1 MKGLDLVILLFTA
14 FLVAKGIWKG
24 FVKEIAGIIA
34 VLLAVIVSFLY
45 HEPATAYFGS
55 KFEFDYLPVA
65 TYVVLFVAVYAAVML
80 LGNLIDKILKTIFLG
95 GINRILGGVFGA
107 VKSALWLTI
116 LTYAYS
122 TAKNGVGFQHPEW
135 ILDSQYFP
143 FLVDFSEILSGYL
156 A

>member
-14 FLVAKGIWKG
+14 FLVVKGIWKG
-24 FVKEIAGIIA
+24 FVKEIAGIAA
-34 VLLAVIVSFLY
+34 VLLAVVISFVY
-45 HEPATAYFGS
+45 HDSATTLLGNY
-55 KFEFDYLPVA
+55 FEFDYLPTVA
-65 TYVVLFVAVYAAVML
+65 YIIVFLIVYSAVML
-80 LGNLIDKILKTIFLG
+80 LGNLVDKILKTIFLG

-107 VKSALWLTI
+107 VKSLLWLTI
-116 LTYAYS
+116 LTYSYT

>member
-24 FVKEIAGIIA
+24 FVKEIAGIVA

-65 TYVVLFVAVYAAVML
+65 TYVILFVAVYAAVML

-95 GINRILGGVFGA
+95 RNQPNSRRCLWCGKIGTVANDFDLRIF
-107 VKSALWLTI
+107 
-116 LTYAYS
+116 YR
-122 TAKNGVGFQHPEW
+122 
-135 ILDSQYFP
+135 
-143 FLVDFSEILSGYL
+143 
-156 A
+156 

>member
-24 FVKEIAGIIA
+24 FVKEIAGVLA
-34 VLLAVIVSFLY
+34 VLLAVVVSFIY
-45 HEPATAYFGS
+45 HGPAIAYFGS
-55 KFEFDYLPVA
+55 RIEFDYLPIA
-65 TYVVLFVAVYAAVML
+65 AYVVLFVTTYTAVML
-80 LGNLIDKILKTIFLG
+80 LSKLIDKILHSIFLG

-107 VKSALWLTI
+107 IKSALWLAI
-116 LTYAYS
+116 LTYAYT
-122 TAKNGVGFQHPEW
+122 TANSGVGFQHPEW

-143 FLVDFSEILSGYL
+143 FLVDFSEILSSYL

>member
-24 FVKEIAGIIA
+24 FVKEIAGIVA

-65 TYVVLFVAVYAAVML
+65 TYVILFVAVYAAVML

-95 GINRILGGVFGA
+95 RNQPNSRRCLWRGKIGTVANDFDLRIF
-107 VKSALWLTI
+107 
-116 LTYAYS
+116 YS
-122 TAKNGVGFQHPEW
+122 
-135 ILDSQYFP
+135 
-143 FLVDFSEILSGYL
+143 
-156 A
+156 